1 MEQVRVN
8 ELASEFEMR
17 STAVISELKKIG
29 VWVPSPETPVDF
41 DIANRIRRRLQL
53 VIDTAQE
60 EQARS
65 VKAKVRK
72 RPAAKTR
79 KTIKQLGQPR
89 KAASPSAETIDSP
102 FLMGSLKPRKG
113 TGNYRRVVTEPPEEI
128 GEKTEVTIEDEP
140 IIEKVEAQISAELL
154 EQAQRMVLSTQ
165 APVASTSLPLVP
177 PGGAPPVAP
186 PSVSAPPAVED
197 VVAPAPEEAPA
208 PELPDETVEAAPAA
222 EAEAPAAEAPETES
236 QPAEVVKEPE
246 GPTVITVSDS
256 VTVRDLSDKLGVK
269 SKVLIKELFSRGVMA
284 TINRSLDR
292 DTIQQLCDL
301 FEIQVEFVSEQE
313 ALVQEEQVVERPED
327 VQARAPVVTVMGHVD
342 HGKTSLLDAIR
353 ESRVAESEAGGITQH
368 IGAYHVSVD
377 GSKIVFLDTPGHE
390 AFTLMR
396 ARGAQVTD
404 VVVLVVAADDGVMP
418 QTLEAIDHA
427 KAADVPIIVAVNKMD
442 RPDARPDRV
451 KQQLADRGLTPE
463 DWGGD
468 TVMVEVSALAHT
480 NLDLLLEM
488 ILLVAD
494 LTERTANPQKPAVAV
509 VLEAQLDRGRG
520 PVATALVQD
529 GTLRVGDSFVA
540 GTAYGK
546 VRAMFDDRGQPVVE
560 AGPSSAVEVLGL
572 QDLPQAGDAFQVL
585 ASAAKAREISQQRS
599 QEQRRK
605 DLARS
610 GPVGLE
616 QLFARMGT
624 REVKELDLVLKADGR
639 GSVEVLEGSLRKLS
653 GEKVRI
659 KIVHSGVGAISESD
673 VLLAAASNALV
684 VGFNVRPERNA
695 QMTAEREQVELRM
708 YTVIY
713 ELIEEIQHAM
723 LGLLEPTIRE
733 RLVGRVEVRDTFR
746 VAKFGTIAGCFVLD
760 GSVSRNSMIRLVR
773 DGAVIHEG
781 RTASLRRFKE
791 DVNEVRSGYE
801 CGISIANYQ
810 DIKVGDVI
818 EAFVKETVAP
828 QLV

>member
-8 ELASEFEMR
+8 ELASEFEMQ

-53 VIDTAQE
+53 VIDTEQE

-72 RPAAKTR
+72 RPAAKPR

-89 KAASPSAETIDSP
+89 KAASPSAETIESP
-102 FLMGSLKPRKG
+102 FLLGSLTPRKG
-113 TGNYRRVVTEPPEEI
+113 KGNYRRIVTEPPEAVL
-128 GEKTEVTIEDEP
+128 EKTEVTIDDEP

-154 EQAQRMVLSTQ
+154 EQAQQMLLSTQ

-177 PGGAPPVAP
+177 PGTAGPVAP
-186 PSVSAPPAVED
+186 PPVPAPPAAED
-197 VVAPAPEEAPA
+197 AAAPVPDEAPA
-208 PELPDETVEAAPAA
+208 PELPEEAAEVTAAA
-222 EAEAPAAEAPETES
+222 EVESPVAETPEAKP
-236 QPAEVVKEPE
+236 QPAEVAEEPE
-246 GPTVITVSDS
+246 GPAVITVSDS
-256 VTVRDLSDKLGVK
+256 VTVRDLSEKLGLK

-292 DTIQQLCDL
+292 DTIQQLCDI
-301 FEIQVEFVSEQE
+301 FGAQVEFVSEQE
-313 ALVQEEQVVERPED
+313 ALVQEDQVVERPED
-327 VQARAPVVTVMGHVD
+327 VQVRAPVVTVMGHVD

-353 ESRVAESEAGGITQH
+353 ESRVAASEAGGITQH

-404 VVVLVVAADDGVMP
+404 IVVLVVAADDGVMP

-451 KQQLADRGLTPE
+451 KQQLSDRGLTPE

-468 TVMVEVSALAHT
+468 TVMVEVSALAQT

-529 GTLRVGDSFVA
+529 GTLRVGDSFVV

-546 VRAMFDDRGQPVVE
+546 VRAMFDDRGQPVLE

-572 QDLPQAGDAFQVL
+572 HDLPQAGDAFQVL
-585 ASAAKAREISQQRS
+585 TSAAKSREVAEQRR

-610 GPVGLE
+610 GPMGLDK
-616 QLFARMGT
+616 LFAQMAT
-624 REVKELDLVLKADGR
+624 KEVKELDLVIKADGR

-673 VLLAAASNALV
+673 VLLAAASHALV

-695 QMTAEREQVELRM
+695 QMTAEREQVELLM

-713 ELIEEIQHAM
+713 ELIEEIQKAM

-760 GSVSRNSMIRLVR
+760 GAVSRNSLIRLVR
-773 DGAVIHEG
+773 DGTVIHEG
-781 RTASLRRFKE
+781 RTASLRRFQD
-791 DVNEVRSGYE
+791 DVNEVRGGYE

>member
-17 STAVISELKKIG
+17 STAVILELKKIG

-53 VIDTAQE
+53 VIDTEQE
-60 EQARS
+60 EQARA

-72 RPAAKTR
+72 RPAAKAR

-102 FLMGSLKPRKG
+102 FLMGSLRPRKG
-113 TGNYRRVVTEPPEEI
+113 KGNYRRIVTEPPEAVL
-128 GEKTEVTIEDEP
+128 EKTEVTIEDEP
-140 IIEKVEAQISAELL
+140 IIERVEAQISAELL
-154 EQAQRMVLSTQ
+154 EQAQRMILSTQ

-177 PGGAPPVAP
+177 PGTAGPVVPPPVP
-186 PSVSAPPAVED
+186 VPPAAED
-197 VVAPAPEEAPA
+197 AVKPAADEAPA
-208 PELPDETVEAAPAA
+208 PELPEAAVEVTAAA
-222 EAEAPAAEAPETES
+222 EVETPVAEAPEAEP

-246 GPTVITVSDS
+246 GPAVITVSDS
-256 VTVRDLSDKLGVK
+256 VTVRDLSEKLGVK

-292 DTIQQLCDL
+292 DTIQQLCDI
-301 FEIQVEFVSEQE
+301 FDAQVEFVSEQE
-313 ALVQEEQVVERPED
+313 ALIREEHVVERPED

-353 ESRVAESEAGGITQH
+353 ESRVAASEAGGITQH

-377 GSKIVFLDTPGHE
+377 DHKIVFLDTPGHE

-404 VVVLVVAADDGVMP
+404 IVVLVVAADDGVMP
-418 QTLEAIDHA
+418 QTLEAMDHA
-427 KAADVPIIVAVNKMD
+427 KAADVPIVVAVNKMD

-468 TVMVEVSALAHT
+468 TVMVEVSALAQT

-520 PVATALVQD
+520 PVATALIQD

-572 QDLPQAGDAFQVL
+572 HDLPQAGDSFQVL
-585 ASAAKAREISQQRS
+585 ASAAKSRDIAGQRR

-610 GPVGLE
+610 GPMGLE
-616 QLFARMGT
+616 KLFAQMAT
-624 REVKELDLVLKADGR
+624 KDVKELDLIIKADGR

-673 VLLAAASNALV
+673 VLLAAASQALV

-713 ELIEEIQHAM
+713 ELIEEIQQAM

-733 RLVGRVEVRDTFR
+733 RLVGRAEVRDTFR
-746 VAKFGTIAGCFVLD
+746 VAKFGTIAGCFIQD
-760 GSVSRNSMIRLVR
+760 GSVARNSMIRLVR

-781 RTASLRRFKE
+781 RTASLRRFRD

-818 EAFVKETVAP
+818 EAFVKESVAP

>member
-17 STAVISELKKIG
+17 STAVILELKKIG

-53 VIDTAQE
+53 VIDTEQE
-60 EQARS
+60 EQARA

-72 RPAAKTR
+72 RPAAKAR

-102 FLMGSLKPRKG
+102 FLMGSLRPRKG
-113 TGNYRRVVTEPPEEI
+113 KGNYRRIVTEPPEAVL
-128 GEKTEVTIEDEP
+128 EKTEVTIEDEP
-140 IIEKVEAQISAELL
+140 IIERVEAQISAELL
-154 EQAQRMVLSTQ
+154 EQAQRMVLSRP
-165 APVASTSLPLVP
+165 APLASTSLPLLP
-177 PGGAPPVAP
+177 PGTVGPVAP
-186 PSVSAPPAVED
+186 PPASAPPATEGAVE
-197 VVAPAPEEAPA
+197 PARAEAPA
-208 PELPDETVEAAPAA
+208 PELPDEVVEVTAASEVETPAV
-222 EAEAPAAEAPETES
+222 EAPEVEP
-236 QPAEVVKEPE
+236 QPAEAVKGPE
-246 GPTVITVSDS
+246 GPAVITVSDS
-256 VTVRDLSDKLGVK
+256 VTVRDLSEKLGVK

-292 DTIQQLCDL
+292 DTIQQLCDI
-301 FEIQVEFVSEQE
+301 FDAQVEFVSEQE
-313 ALVQEEQVVERPED
+313 ALVQEEHVVERPED

-353 ESRVAESEAGGITQH
+353 ESRVAASEAGGITQH

-377 GSKIVFLDTPGHE
+377 DHKIVFLDTPGHE

-404 VVVLVVAADDGVMP
+404 IVVLVVAADDGVMP
-418 QTLEAIDHA
+418 QTLEAMDHA
-427 KAADVPIIVAVNKMD
+427 KAAGVPIVVAVNKMD

-468 TVMVEVSALAHT
+468 TVMVEVSALAQT

-520 PVATALVQD
+520 PVATALIQD

-572 QDLPQAGDAFQVL
+572 HDLPQAGDSFQVL
-585 ASAAKAREISQQRS
+585 ASAAKSRDIAGQRR

-610 GPVGLE
+610 GPMGLE
-616 QLFARMGT
+616 KLFAQMAT
-624 REVKELDLVLKADGR
+624 KEVKELDLIIKADGR

-673 VLLAAASNALV
+673 VLLAAASRALV

-713 ELIEEIQHAM
+713 ELIEEIQQAM

-733 RLVGRVEVRDTFR
+733 RLVGRAEVRDTFR
-746 VAKFGTIAGCFVLD
+746 VAKFGTIAGCFILD
-760 GSVSRNSMIRLVR
+760 GSVARNSMIRLVR

-781 RTASLRRFKE
+781 RTASLRRFRD

-818 EAFVKETVAP
+818 EAFVKESVAP

>member
-53 VIDTAQE
+53 VVDTEQE
-60 EQARS
+60 GQTRA

-72 RPAAKTR
+72 RPAAKPR

-102 FLMGSLKPRKG
+102 FLVGSLKPRKG
-113 TGNYRRVVTEPPEEI
+113 KGNYRRIETEPPETVSEV
-128 GEKTEVTIEDEP
+128 TEVTIEDEP
-140 IIEKVEAQISAELL
+140 IIKKVEARISAELL
-154 EQAQRMVLSTQ
+154 EQAQRMVLSTPASV
-165 APVASTSLPLVP
+165 APTSLPLVS
-177 PGGAPPVAP
+177 PGTGGPAAPPPAP
-186 PSVSAPPAVED
+186 APPAVED
-197 VVAPAPEEAPA
+197 AAEPAPDEAPA
-208 PELPDETVEAAPAA
+208 VEPPEETVEAAPAA
-222 EAEAPAAEAPETES
+222 EVEAPVVEEPEAET
-236 QPAEVVKEPE
+236 QPAEVVKEPA
-246 GPTVITVSDS
+246 GPTLIAVSEP
-256 VTVRDLSDKLGVK
+256 VTVRDLSEKLGVK
-269 SKVLIKELFSRGVMA
+269 SKVLIKELFTRGVMA

-292 DTIQQLCDL
+292 DTVRQLC
-301 FEIQVEFVSEQE
+301 EIFDARVEFVTEEE
-313 ALVQEEQVVERPED
+313 ALVQEDQVLERPED
-327 VQARAPVVTVMGHVD
+327 IRVRAPVVTVMGHVD

-353 ESRVAESEAGGITQH
+353 ESRVAASEAGGITQH

-377 GSKIVFLDTPGHE
+377 DDKIVFLDTPGHE

-427 KAADVPIIVAVNKMD
+427 KAAEVPILVAINKMD

-468 TVMVEVSALAHT
+468 TVMVEVSALAQT

-494 LTERTANPQKPAVAV
+494 LTERTANPQKGAVAV

-540 GTAYGK
+540 GTAHGK
-546 VRAMFDDRGQPVVE
+546 VRAMFDDRGRPVVE

-572 QDLPQAGDAFQVL
+572 HALPQAGDSFQVL
-585 ASAAKAREISQQRS
+585 ADAGKAREIAEQRR
-599 QEQRRK
+599 QEQRRRE
-605 DLARS
+605 LAKS
-610 GPVGLE
+610 GPMGLDM
-616 QLFARMGT
+616 LFARMGSE
-624 REVKELDLVLKADGR
+624 EVKELDLVVKADGR
-639 GSVEVLEGSLRKLS
+639 GSVEVVQGSLRKLS

-673 VLLAAASNALV
+673 VLLAAASRALV

-695 QMTAEREQVELRM
+695 QMTAERERVELRM

-713 ELIEEIQHAM
+713 ELIDEIRQAM
-723 LGLLEPTIRE
+723 LGLLEPIVRE
-733 RLVGRVEVRDTFR
+733 RLVGRAEVRDTFR

-760 GSVSRNSMIRLVR
+760 GSVARNARIRLVR
-773 DGAVIHEG
+773 DGAVVHEG
-781 RTASLRRFKE
+781 RTASLRRFRD

-801 CGISIANYQ
+801 CGISIANFQ

-818 EAFVKETVAP
+818 EAFEKEMVKP

>member
-8 ELASEFEMR
+8 ELASEFEMQ

-53 VIDTAQE
+53 VLDTEQE
-60 EQARS
+60 EQTRA
-65 VKAKVRK
+65 VKSKVRK
-72 RPAAKTR
+72 RPAAKPR

-89 KAASPSAETIDSP
+89 KAPSPSAETVDSP

-113 TGNYRRVVTEPPEEI
+113 TGNYRRVVTEPPEEVL
-128 GEKTEVTIEDEP
+128 EKTEVTIEDEP

-165 APVASTSLPLVP
+165 APVTSTGLPLVP
-177 PGGAPPVAP
+177 PGGIRPVAP
-186 PSVSAPPAVED
+186 PPVAVPPATED
-197 VVAPAPEEAPA
+197 VAEPGADKVPVPEPTDEAVEVTAGAEVETPVAEGPEV
-208 PELPDETVEAAPAA
+208 ET
-222 EAEAPAAEAPETES
+222 
-236 QPAEVVKEPE
+236 QPAEVAGEPE
-246 GPTVITVSDS
+246 GPAVIMVSDS
-256 VTVRDLSDKLGVK
+256 VTVRELSEKLGLK
-269 SKVLIKELFSRGVMA
+269 SKVLIKELFSKGVMA
-284 TINRSLDR
+284 TINQSLNR
-292 DTIQQLCDL
+292 DTIQQLCDI
-301 FEIQVEFVSEQE
+301 FDAQVEFISEQE
-313 ALVQEEQVVERPED
+313 ALVQEEHVVERPED
-327 VQARAPVVTVMGHVD
+327 VQVRAPVVTVMGHVD

-353 ESRVAESEAGGITQH
+353 ESRVAASEAGGITQH

-377 GSKIVFLDTPGHE
+377 GNKIVFLDTPGHE

-418 QTLEAIDHA
+418 QTLEALDHA
-427 KAADVPIIVAVNKMD
+427 KAAGVPIVVAVNKMD
-442 RPDARPDRV
+442 RPDANPDRV
-451 KQQLADRGLTPE
+451 KQQLADRGLAPE

-468 TVMVEVSALAHT
+468 TVMVEVSALAQT

-494 LTERTANPQKPAVAV
+494 LTERMANPRKPAVAV

-560 AGPSSAVEVLGL
+560 AGPSTAVEVLGL
-572 QDLPQAGDAFQVL
+572 HELPQAGDSFQVL
-585 ASAAKAREISQQRS
+585 ANAAKAREIAGQRR

-605 DLARS
+605 ELART
-610 GPVGLE
+610 GPMGLD
-616 QLFARMGT
+616 QLFAQMGSQD
-624 REVKELDLVLKADGR
+624 VKELDLVLKADGR

-673 VLLAAASNALV
+673 VLLAAASKALV
-684 VGFNVRPERNA
+684 IGFNVRPERNA
-695 QMTAEREQVELRM
+695 QTTAEREQVELRM

-713 ELIEEIQHAM
+713 ELIEEIQQAM

-746 VAKFGTIAGCFVLD
+746 VAKFGTIAGCFVLE
-760 GSVSRNSMIRLVR
+760 GLVSRNSQIRLVR

-781 RTASLRRFKE
+781 RTGTLRRFKD
-791 DVNEVRSGYE
+791 DVNEVRNGYE

-818 EAFVKETVAP
+818 EVFVKETVAP